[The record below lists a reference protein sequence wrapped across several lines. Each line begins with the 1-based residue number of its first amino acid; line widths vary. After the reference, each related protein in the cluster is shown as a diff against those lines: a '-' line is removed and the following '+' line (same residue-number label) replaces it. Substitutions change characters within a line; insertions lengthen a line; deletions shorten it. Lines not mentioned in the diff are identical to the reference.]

1 MHTAGFMLK
10 VCCFCLLCWL
20 RESKTRGKTIESD
33 REREKEKEGGK
44 TRESWA
50 TEQHCAKQLWHSQIF
65 PWLLSAGTWTLGL
78 LGFGGQP
85 RPHNPPSAPSSCLTP
100 LWPRAEDRKIRAV
113 PSQRDSFILPAGIPP
128 VTMAYIMGNIAG
140 PRRNQSPP
148 PPPNNLLFFFLT
160 NLSFS
165 LPPFPPCC
173 TFSALPPPVIYLS
186 GPRARAHLLHTPS
199 TQSWSPATH
208 KHTHVHER
216 DPSRTAV
223 FTHAHAGANAHAL
236 QQMLCSSNVYFLYG
250 HARLAF

>member
-50 TEQHCAKQLWHSQIF
+50 TEQHCAKQLWHSQIS

-113 PSQRDSFILPAGIPP
+113 PSQRDSFILPAGILP

-148 PPPNNLLFFFLT
+148 PLNNLLSFFPHQSILLFAP
-160 NLSFS
+160 
-165 LPPFPPCC
+165 LP
-173 TFSALPPPVIYLS
+173 S
-186 GPRARAHLLHTPS
+186 LLHFLCSPS
-199 TQSWSPATH
+199 ACDISFG
-208 KHTHVHER
+208 
-216 DPSRTAV
+216 PSRPGT
-223 FTHAHAGANAHAL
+223 FITHALDTILKPSHTQTHTRAWAGSIAHSRFHTRTCRRQCTRAPTDAL
-236 QQMLCSSNVYFLYG
+236 FK
-250 HARLAF
+250 

>member
-50 TEQHCAKQLWHSQIF
+50 TEQHCAKQLWHSQIS

-113 PSQRDSFILPAGIPP
+113 PSQRDSFILPAGILP

-148 PPPNNLLFFFLT
+148 LNNLLSFFPHQSILLSAPLPSLLHFLCSPSACDISFVALALGHIYYTRPRHNLEAQPHT
-160 NLSFS
+160 NTHTCMSGIHRAQPFS
-165 LPPFPPCC
+165 HTHMQAPMHTRSNRCSVQVMC
-173 TFSALPPPVIYLS
+173 TFCMYIPDY
-186 GPRARAHLLHTPS
+186 H
-199 TQSWSPATH
+199 
-208 KHTHVHER
+208 
-216 DPSRTAV
+216 
-223 FTHAHAGANAHAL
+223 F
-236 QQMLCSSNVYFLYG
+236 
-250 HARLAF
+250 